1 MFILVPNSMAMVHS
15 QSSNAPSRRPWISR
29 SYSSPARDECSQPP
43 SSVQGSCHS
52 PLPISSRTRSR
63 DLLPDTDQ
71 IVFSVRLNT
80 EEDPEYDPKAAG
92 EELEGRRIAP
102 IGSQRPQS
110 QAQPPSPAVPLPVAE
125 SSQTAYFP
133 PPGLV
138 RGEPPSRPAST
149 PPESWNRSSTPSTQ
163 PDSDKSRLLALLED
177 EFESKFVDMKQFRG
191 DGSKDKSQRQPED
204 KNKGTD
210 NAQDQGGECSPAER
224 KKSGRATPR
233 QRPFFGCVPSLP
245 VHTTT
250 TPANSE
256 CCRLAQVV
264 HVPHT
269 MLRPRLRE
277 VRVPQVPREPARD
290 EDRAAHDEC
299 PPAACDPVLRVAV
312 RRGRAQGPP
321 AAGFIPTW
329 LCARPR
335 RTFPAV
341 LGVCVLRIAG
351 RDVSR
356 GP

>member
-15 QSSNAPSRRPWISR
+15 QSSNTPSRRPWISR
-29 SYSSPARDECSQPP
+29 SYSSSAKDESSQPP

-149 PPESWNRSSTPSTQ
+149 PPESWNRSSTPPTQ

-233 QRPFFGCVPSLP
+233 QRPFFGCVSSLP
-245 VHTTT
+245 VPTTT
-250 TPANSE
+250 TPAHTDVVGSDRSYTCHIQ
-256 CCRLAQVV
+256 CC
-264 HVPHT
+264 
-269 MLRPRLRE
+269 
-277 VRVPQVPREPARD
+277 
-290 EDRAAHDEC
+290 DRACERCAYLRFRGNLLATKIGQRTTNARLLRVTPFSEWPYVEDMRK
-299 PPAACDPVLRVAV
+299 VLRLQDSY
-312 RRGRAQGPP
+312 RRGSARAL
-321 AAGFIPTW
+321 AE
-329 LCARPR
+329 LS
-335 RTFPAV
+335 
-341 LGVCVLRIAG
+341 LRY
-351 RDVSR
+351 
-356 GP
+356 